1 MLRILSLDDVQSLP
15 AWRRPIPLLFLMA
28 IAMPLSF
35 QTWSA
40 LLNNFV
46 IEVAQFDGAD
56 IGLLHTVREIPG
68 FLAVGVIA
76 IIMFMREQTL
86 GIISLL
92 TLGLAVM
99 ITGFF
104 PTVGGLLVTTMISS
118 IGFHYYATV
127 SQSLQLQWIDK
138 DKAPQT
144 LGWIVSAGS
153 AASLVAYGLLV
164 LTWKTFD
171 LSYNFVY
178 MMGGGATV
186 VIVLISWLAYPK
198 FESPHAQHTKMVLRK
213 RYWLYYALQFMAGAR
228 RQIFVVFAAFMM
240 VEKFGFEVHE
250 VTALFLVNF
259 VANMIFAPMMG
270 HMVFRVGERNALVFE
285 YVGLTLVF
293 LAYGGI
299 FYFGWGVVLA
309 ASLYVID
316 HLFFALAF
324 ALKTYF
330 QKIADPKDIEADAAL
345 TVVGGK
351 AVAVLKSFADGSD
364 VLEQDYRAV
373 GSADDRDAGKLPG
386 PVATIRDAQQ
396 DVAAIGFNRASGHL
410 CRGRVDGSGDIG
422 EGQVV
427 GTQLFLRHIDVDF
440 KVARTGKV
448 DLGDVGVLQ
457 QPVSHLLGCFSQGR
471 FRGLAVDLHVKHFT
485 AT

>member
-1 MLRILSLDDVQSLP
+1 MSIIQNKKTVTLADAKSLP
-15 AWRRPIPLLFLMA
+15 RWQQPVMLLVVMAAALPLAF
-28 IAMPLSF
+28 S
-35 QTWSA
+35 TWAA

-46 IEVAQFDGAD
+46 IEAAGFDGVG
-56 IGLLHTVREIPG
+56 IGWLQSVREVPG
-68 FLAVGVIA
+68 FLAVGVIVV
-76 IIMFMREQTL
+76 IMFMREQTL
-86 GIISLL
+86 ALVSLL
-92 TLGLAVM
+92 TLGFAVM
-99 ITGFF
+99 VTGWF
-104 PTVGGLLVTTMISS
+104 PSMGGLLVTTMISS

-127 SQSLQLQWIDK
+127 SESLQLQWIDK

-164 LTWKTFD
+164 LSWKTFD

-186 VIVLISWLAYPK
+186 VIALICWLAYPK
-198 FESPHAQHTKMVLRK
+198 FESPHSQHTKMILRK

-270 HMVFRVGERNALVFE
+270 HMIARVGERNALVFE

-299 FYFGWGVVLA
+299 FFFGWGVVLA

-330 QKIADPKDIEADAAL
+330 QKIADPKDIAPTAAVSFTINHIAAVFLPAAL
-345 TVVGGK
+345 GYLWITSPSMVFVLAAGMALTSLALALMIPRHPKPGRETV
-351 AVAVLKSFADGSD
+351 FAKG
-364 VLEQDYRAV
+364 
-373 GSADDRDAGKLPG
+373 
-386 PVATIRDAQQ
+386 
-396 DVAAIGFNRASGHL
+396 
-410 CRGRVDGSGDIG
+410 
-422 EGQVV
+422 
-427 GTQLFLRHIDVDF
+427 
-440 KVARTGKV
+440 
-448 DLGDVGVLQ
+448 
-457 QPVSHLLGCFSQGR
+457 
-471 FRGLAVDLHVKHFT
+471 
-485 AT
+485 